1 MKALRAGRW
10 AVSLLAACSLV
21 GTMSIH
27 GAPTDV
33 IVPEQAFTE
42 ATDEVLL
49 ENKPPSEAERL
60 AKLGLTRD
68 QVALREQ
75 DLIALSDVNGLSD
88 AKAANMRSQATSPEG
103 YKAPTTGVAALRTF
117 WNCAKPSCAWKENV
131 KPAPVDGSVVATC
144 DISGH
149 KLSTSNGA
157 NILGGGGDRDA
168 VSYTCPDQ
176 VPEYDAETDLLYAF
190 AASSTSCCAC
200 YELSFSHAQ
209 LNKDGHVCTQED
221 VQNVDP
227 NCILAKLRQSQNGR
241 RMLIQVISSNDV
253 GSHHFDIMVPGSGLK
268 TPSNNDQ
275 GCIPEDG
282 TSLNG
287 PAQFDD
293 ANYDAFVA
301 AGINITA
308 LSEIIGMTE
317 ANVRSQ
323 FGMEA
328 YDRERFIAHIYTIVA
343 ENLKQSSKWTPYDI
357 SQSSK
362 WLKAL
367 KAFAQG
373 ESDSWQQEAAKELEL
388 EDCSDVPV
396 SLKPGCEEYTEA
408 LVAWGGDSISS
419 RTVKYHRIRCPA
431 RLIAKSQ
438 CIPADDRMYPAA
450 TGSPTDAPTTS
461 APSFSPSNSPSFSP
475 SHQPTSSPSKS
486 PSFSPSNQPSF
497 SPTTAMPT
505 GEPTRLNPDQVTTV
519 SIEFNLPTE
528 APTPVPGDSTLE
540 PQTEQLMEIDN
551 DTQENNYNASTSVHY
566 NTSICS
572 AEGRLTLLAGVR
584 TSLESN
590 GYVVTNKTII
600 EITQCEMH
608 VHSPAP
614 TPMSYGEMLLKQG
627 RPTPAPTAFD
637 LQELEDLAQQ
647 LGSHVEVQYTVS
659 SETAALATDVMAI
672 VSSQAM
678 NAAMKQSVPLMASEP
693 ATVELTAG
701 FPPTPSP
708 TTVPTAGPTI
718 PQGPMQKVD
727 GLEGEFSNY
736 TECQF
741 RCKGCESGSE
751 EATCNIYTN
760 DLSEACPE
768 VASYDSNTTYQIS
781 LDENG
786 QTISNNVLNY
796 CNHMVREDCG
806 AACSDALLHPMCVS
820 TCDKYKFKE
829 TSVSYSDNAHDAAH
843 YGKNVLQTWL
853 NMHNLTNS
861 IDSFTQMKCG
871 WWYIESSACWC
882 GNVCY
887 AAEFESVEPHFGC
900 CSLNSARVAWVVCG
914 IFLFLVF
921 VGTHQYHHRV
931 YLPSKEAKFLFDTDF
946 KPVQPMAINKGFT
959 NTTPQGCQWKCEQM
973 PMKGL

>member
-10 AVSLLAACSLV
+10 AACLLAVCSLV
-21 GTMSIH
+21 GIISIH

-33 IVPEQAFTE
+33 IVPERAFTE
-42 ATDEVLL
+42 AVDEVLL
-49 ENKPPSEAERL
+49 ENNRPSQAERL

-75 DLIALSDVNGLSD
+75 DLIALNDVNGLSD
-88 AKAANMRSQATSPEG
+88 EKAADMRSQATSAEG

-131 KPAPVDGSVVATC
+131 KPAPVNDSMVATC

-149 KLSTSNGA
+149 KLSTSDGA

-168 VSYTCPDQ
+168 VSYTCPNQ
-176 VPEYDAETDLLYAF
+176 VPEYDAATDLLYAF

-200 YELSFSHAQ
+200 YELSFSPAQ
-209 LNKDGHVCTQED
+209 LNKDGRVCTLED
-221 VQNVDP
+221 VQNVDA
-227 NCILAKLRQSQNGR
+227 NCILAKLRQSQIGR

-287 PAQFDD
+287 PAQFDE
-293 ANYDAFVA
+293 ANYDAFSA

-308 LSEIIGMTE
+308 VSGVIGMTE
-317 ANVRSQ
+317 ANVRTQ

-328 YDRERFIAHIYTIVA
+328 YDRERFIAHMYTMLA
-343 ENLKQSSKWTPYDI
+343 ENLKQSD
-357 SQSSK
+357 K

-373 ESDSWQQEAAKELEL
+373 ESESWQQEAAQALQLK
-388 EDCSDVPV
+388 DCSDVPV
-396 SLKPGCEEYTEA
+396 SLRPGCEQYTEA
-408 LVAWGGDSISS
+408 LVAWGADSISS
-419 RTVKYHRIRCPA
+419 RTVNYHRIQCPA
-431 RLIAKSQ
+431 RLTAKSQ

-461 APSFSPSNSPSFSP
+461 APSFSPSNSPSLSP

-486 PSFSPSNQPSF
+486 PSFSPSHQPSF

-505 GEPTRLNPDQVTTV
+505 GAPTLVNPDQVTTV
-519 SIEFNLPTE
+519 SIEFNLPDQQTV
-528 APTPVPGDSTLE
+528 TPVPGDTPLE
-540 PQTEQLMEIDN
+540 PQTEQLMEVDP
-551 DTQENNYNASTSVHY
+551 QEDIYNTSAPTVLPVHY
-566 NTSICS
+566 NASICS
-572 AEGRLTLLAGVR
+572 AEGKLTLLEGIR

-590 GYVVTNKTII
+590 GYVVTNETII
-600 EITQCEMH
+600 EITQCEVR

-627 RPTPAPTAFD
+627 RPTPAPTPFG
-637 LQELEDLAQQ
+637 LQEIEDLAQQ
-647 LGSHVEVQYTVS
+647 LGSHADVQYTVT
-659 SETAALATDVMAI
+659 SENGLLATDVMAI
-672 VSSQAM
+672 VSDQAM
-678 NAAMKQSVPLMASEP
+678 SAAMRRSVPLMASEP
-693 ATVELTAG
+693 VTVELTAG

-718 PQGPMQKVD
+718 PKGPMQKAD
-727 GLEGEFSNY
+727 GHEGNFSEY
-736 TECQF
+736 TECRF
-741 RCKGCESGSE
+741 GCRGCESSSE
-751 EATCNIYTN
+751 DATCNIYTN

-768 VASYDSNTTYQIS
+768 VAGYNVNTTYRET

-786 QTISNNVLNY
+786 ETISDNLLNY
-796 CNHMVREDCG
+796 CNYMVNENCG
-806 AACSDALLHPMCVS
+806 AACSDALLHPMCVA

-829 TSVSYSDNAHDAAH
+829 SSVDYSNDAHDAAH
-843 YGKNVLQTWL
+843 YGMNVLQTWL
-853 NMHNLTNS
+853 NMHNLTRS
-861 IDSFTQMKCG
+861 IDSFTEMKCG
-871 WWYIESSACWC
+871 WWYIESSVCWC
-882 GNVCY
+882 GNICY
-887 AAEFESVEPHFGC
+887 ATEFESMEPDFGC
-900 CSLNSARVAWVVCG
+900 CSLDGAKVAWVVCA
-914 IFLFLVF
+914 IFLFLLLVF
-921 VGTHQYHHRV
+921 VGTYQYYLRV
-931 YLPSKEAKFLFDTDF
+931 WKPKQEDKFLGKDF
-946 KPVQPMAINKGFT
+946 EFAPVHVFAAPRFQVQEVLA
-959 NTTPQGCQWKCEQM
+959 
-973 PMKGL
+973 GL